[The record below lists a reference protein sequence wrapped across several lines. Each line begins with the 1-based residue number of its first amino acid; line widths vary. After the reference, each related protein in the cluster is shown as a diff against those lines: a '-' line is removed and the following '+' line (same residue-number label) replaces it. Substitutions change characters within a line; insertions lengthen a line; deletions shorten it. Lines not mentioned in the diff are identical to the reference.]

1 MGNLRGT
8 LCYIFKE
15 NVGFVRNDG
24 YLFVYAKKKGLPLCN
39 SRHYV
44 CFSCDLFIMIVMHI
58 MGLCW
63 CL

>member
-39 SRHYV
+39 SRH
-44 CFSCDLFIMIVMHI
+44 
-58 MGLCW
+58 
-63 CL
+63 